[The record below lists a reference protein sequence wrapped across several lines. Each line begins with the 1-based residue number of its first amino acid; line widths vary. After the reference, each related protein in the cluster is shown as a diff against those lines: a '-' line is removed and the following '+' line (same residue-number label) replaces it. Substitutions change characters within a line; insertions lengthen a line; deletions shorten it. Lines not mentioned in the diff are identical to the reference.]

1 MRGWA
6 VIRDSGVSLTKSA
19 LTHLRQHVRFYF
31 CALLGVAVFFLTRAF
46 PVPLRFIAGG
56 NTFFVVYLFL
66 IGLLVFRF
74 TPDDLRARAK
84 DEDEGIFL
92 VIIIM
97 LAILALCCAG
107 IITMLN
113 QGHNKPSGVT
123 LALVLLCAPL
133 GWLTLHVTAAF
144 HYANLYYAPRSA
156 KTRPPLKFPDCI
168 EPGPWEF
175 LYYSFVVGMTA
186 QVSDVQVC
194 ETRMRRATLGHGIIS
209 FFFNTVLIAMAVN
222 AVVAIAS

>member
-1 MRGWA
+1 
-6 VIRDSGVSLTKSA
+6 
-19 LTHLRQHVRFYF
+19 VRFYS
-31 CALLGVAVFFLTRAF
+31 CALLGVAVFFLTHAF
-46 PVPLRFIAGG
+46 PVPLRFIAAG

-66 IGLLVFRF
+66 ISLLVVRF

-84 DEDEGIFL
+84 EEDEGIFL
-92 VIIIM
+92 VVFIM
-97 LAILALCCAG
+97 LAIIALCCAG

-113 QGHNKPSGVT
+113 QGHNKPSGIT

-144 HYANLYYAPRSA
+144 HYADLYYAPRPA
-156 KTRPPLKFPDCI
+156 DTRPPLMFPGCI

-194 ETRMRRATLGHGIIS
+194 ETRMRRATLGHGVIS

>member
-1 MRGWA
+1 M
-6 VIRDSGVSLTKSA
+6 
-19 LTHLRQHVRFYF
+19 HLRKHLRFYIG
-31 CALLGVAVFFLTRAF
+31 ALLGAAVFFLTRSL
-46 PVPLRFIAGG
+46 PTPLRFIAAG
-56 NTFFVVYLFL
+56 NAFFTIYL
-66 IGLLVFRF
+66 LLVGILVVRF
-74 TPDDLRARAK
+74 TPDDLRAHARE
-84 DEDEGIFL
+84 EDEGIFL
-92 VIIIM
+92 VVAIM
-97 LAILALCCAG
+97 LAIIALCCAG

-133 GWLTLHVTAAF
+133 GWLTLNVTAAF
-144 HYANLYYAPRSA
+144 HYADLFYAPRSGSA
-156 KTRPPLKFPDCI
+156 RSQGPLKFPGCV

-186 QVSDVQVC
+186 QVSDVQVM
-194 ETRMRRATLGHGIIS
+194 ETRMRRATLGHGVIS